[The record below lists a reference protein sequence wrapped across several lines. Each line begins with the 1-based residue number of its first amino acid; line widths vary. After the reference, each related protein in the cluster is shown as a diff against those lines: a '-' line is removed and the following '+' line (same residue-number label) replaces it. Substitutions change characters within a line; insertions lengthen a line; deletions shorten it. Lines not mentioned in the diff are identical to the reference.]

1 MPSPVLNFR
10 EDASKQSALAI
21 LDMFDV
27 GVAELIQGPEID
39 RPRNALTL
47 TRDFHQYFG
56 DFQVYF
62 EPVPNRDHV
71 YTVRTH
77 VSGDFFFR
85 PALPIAREL
94 YLTPD
99 RTIEPPSR
107 RLLAIH
113 CAIAHILHLSGAGE
127 YINKIY
133 RDMEELGVQADGS
146 TPLGRFVSLAISE
159 QSSPV
164 CT

>member
-1 MPSPVLNFR
+1 
-10 EDASKQSALAI
+10 
-21 LDMFDV
+21 MFDV
-27 GVAELIQGPEID
+27 GVAELIRGPEID

-47 TRDFHQYFG
+47 THDFHQWFS

-62 EPVPNRDHV
+62 EPVSHRDHV

-77 VSGDFFFR
+77 IPGAFFFR
-85 PALPIAREL
+85 PALPLTREL
-94 YLTPD
+94 YLTPE
-99 RTIEPPSR
+99 RTIEPPAP

-113 CAIAHILHLSGAGE
+113 CAIARILHLSGAGE
-127 YINKIY
+127 YIDRIY
-133 RDMEELGVQADGS
+133 RDIEEHGVQADGS

-159 QSSPV
+159 QSSSV